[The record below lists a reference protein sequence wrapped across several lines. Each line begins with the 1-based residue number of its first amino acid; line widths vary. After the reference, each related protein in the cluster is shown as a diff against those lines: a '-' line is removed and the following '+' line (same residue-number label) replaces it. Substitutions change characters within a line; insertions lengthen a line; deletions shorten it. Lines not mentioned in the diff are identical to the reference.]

1 MSKLRNLLLK
11 TPVTANTATPPPPPK
26 AKANPLGDM
35 VVKPNPLNA
44 SISAPQKLVNE
55 LQQAAPTHEDP
66 IAPLPAGLNSL
77 IAKAPKSMPGVNQH
91 LVGRPRNPIAKTPE
105 PRKSPTE
112 SDLAALAN
120 IDITLTNDVATWP
133 DDMEG
138 VDMTE
143 PANQMRAM
151 LIELSDKLLTDDVS
165 HAMQRIM
172 VFLHENPAMADTLLP
187 EDIGLCVKA
196 LQASHGVVIAKKTA
210 NKKKTTVKKAKIDD
224 MAADLA
230 DLGFDFGTL

>member
-11 TPVTANTATPPPPPK
+11 TPVAANTATPPPPPK

-77 IAKAPKSMPGVNQH
+77 IAKAPKSMPQPKAPKPVH
-91 LVGRPRNPIAKTPE
+91 APE

-143 PANQMRAM
+143 PANQMRSM
-151 LIELSDKLLTDDVS
+151 LKDLADKLLTDDVS